1 MYYLFLKRLDL
12 GDRNKHKRC
21 ELMDKKLQKGIFAVL
36 LANIINVI
44 FSLATN
50 FLLPK
55 YLSVESYAAIKEFQL
70 YVSYVG
76 LFHFGFV
83 DGIYLKYGGKDLN
96 KKLDSNFSTNI
107 STMRIFQIFITLAVV
122 GVAINLNDKILLLF
136 ALSILPQNMANYFKF
151 LYQAIGEFDL
161 YGKAMNLT
169 TITTFLLNIVLL
181 FVIKTDKMLL
191 YIGGYVIL
199 FFIIWFVLEVYFR
212 KKHILIKGKI
222 FSIKELIDNIR
233 TGCLLTLGNLSSI
246 FLSSMDRW
254 FVKVLMNTI
263 AFAQYSFA
271 VSVENFL
278 NLAITPVT
286 TTLFNYFCRETDVK
300 VHRKVF
306 NYVVVFATLIPAAAF
321 PVKFILEVFLKK
333 YLDSVAVVFL
343 LFSAQ
348 MFYTIIKSIY
358 INLYKVQRKQKKYFV
373 KLLCILVI
381 GFVFNVI
388 CYRIN
393 HVKEAF
399 AVGTLFSA
407 IIWFFL
413 SKRDFKYLKTEI
425 KTEIYIFFE
434 LVMFLFLGINVESI
448 LGFLMYIIGTIVM
461 LAVLM
466 RETFLDLLSKI
477 IENINKLK

>member
-191 YIGGYVIL
+191 YIG
-199 FFIIWFVLEVYFR
+199 
-212 KKHILIKGKI
+212 
-222 FSIKELIDNIR
+222 
-233 TGCLLTLGNLSSI
+233 
-246 FLSSMDRW
+246 
-254 FVKVLMNTI
+254 
-263 AFAQYSFA
+263 
-271 VSVENFL
+271 
-278 NLAITPVT
+278 
-286 TTLFNYFCRETDVK
+286 
-300 VHRKVF
+300 
-306 NYVVVFATLIPAAAF
+306 
-321 PVKFILEVFLKK
+321 
-333 YLDSVAVVFL
+333 
-343 LFSAQ
+343 
-348 MFYTIIKSIY
+348 
-358 INLYKVQRKQKKYFV
+358 
-373 KLLCILVI
+373 
-381 GFVFNVI
+381 
-388 CYRIN
+388 
-393 HVKEAF
+393 
-399 AVGTLFSA
+399 
-407 IIWFFL
+407 
-413 SKRDFKYLKTEI
+413 
-425 KTEIYIFFE
+425 
-434 LVMFLFLGINVESI
+434 
-448 LGFLMYIIGTIVM
+448 
-461 LAVLM
+461 
-466 RETFLDLLSKI
+466 
-477 IENINKLK
+477 